1 MKYCQPIASACLQ
14 RPGLQAHRSV
24 VRIRSLWGMIL
35 LLCSLASPLTAEES
49 DFRLIVTANQASVG
63 GDFVIDLQMKT
74 AEASPSPRWLHSLTL
89 DVHHGNALAAYSDT
103 CAVNWALGSGYEATV
118 SKLAGY
124 YRVLVTAN
132 GVSGSGAAWSVTS
145 DWQRLVTLRWKIA
158 AVTGSYAV
166 AMLQDTDAAA
176 YFIDAPPGDLAEWS
190 TTPKAP
196 ADLKLAAK
204 LFLQGPYSAAGDTMS
219 TALCHSG
226 FIPKTSPYAEDRRTV
241 DAVPAAVTDWLLLQL
256 RSSATGAVVASRSV
270 LLRKDGR
277 VVDDDAVSEEVVIS
291 SLEGEKEYYVVARH
305 RNHLGVMSAHSLA
318 LNATT
323 GAEHDFTSGADQYYG
338 GAGKKLAEGIYGLNS
353 GDASQDGYVNAIDL
367 YLYWLAQ
374 NGQKGYLS
382 GDMSLDSYVNA
393 IDLYLHW
400 LANNGASSKIP

>member
-1 MKYCQPIASACLQ
+1 MKPCQPTVPACLQ
-14 RPGLQAHRSV
+14 SPSRHSRRSAA
-24 VRIRSLWGMIL
+24 RIRSVWGVIL
-35 LLCSLASPLTAEES
+35 LLCGLWPPLAAEES
-49 DFRLIVTANQASVG
+49 AFRLIVTANQARVD
-63 GDFVIDLQMKT
+63 GDFFVDLQMRT
-74 AEASPSPRWLHSLTL
+74 AEASPSPRSLHSLTL
-89 DVHHGNALAAYSDT
+89 DVHHPGALAAYSDT
-103 CAVNWALGSGYEATV
+103 CAVNWALGPGYEASV

-132 GVSGSGAAWSVTS
+132 GVSGSDAAWSVTG

-158 AVTGSYAV
+158 AVSGSYEV

-176 YFIDAPPGDLAEWS
+176 YFIDAPPSDPAEWS
-190 TTPKAP
+190 TTPQAP

-219 TALCHSG
+219 TALRNSD
-226 FIPKTSPYAEDRRTV
+226 FIPKISPYAEDRRTV

-256 RSSATGAVVASRSV
+256 RSSATGAVVTSRSV

-277 VVDDDAVSEEVVIS
+277 VVDDDAVTEEVVIP

-318 LNATT
+318 LNATS
-323 GAEHDFTSGADQYYG
+323 AAKHDFTGGADQYYG
-338 GAGKKLAEGIYGLNS
+338 GDGKQLEEGIYGLYS

-367 YLYWLAQ
+367 YLYWLSQ

-382 GDMSLDSYVNA
+382 GDMSLDTYVNA
-393 IDLYLHW
+393 MDLYLHW
-400 LANNGASSKIP
+400 LANNGVSRKIP

>member
-1 MKYCQPIASACLQ
+1 MKSCQPTASACLP
-14 RPGLQAHRSV
+14 RPSLHAHHSAAPIHRV
-24 VRIRSLWGMIL
+24 WGVIA
-35 LLCSLASPLTAEES
+35 LLCSLATPLAAEES
-49 DFRLIVTANQASVG
+49 AFRLIVTANQESVG
-63 GDFVIDLQMKT
+63 GDFFVDVQMRT
-74 AEASPSPRWLHSLTL
+74 AEGSPSPRWLHSLTL
-89 DVHHGNALAAYSDT
+89 DIQHGSALAAYSDT
-103 CAVNWALGSGYEATV
+103 CAVHWALGPGYEASV

-124 YRVLVTAN
+124 YRVLITAN
-132 GVSGSGAAWSVTS
+132 GVSSSDGAWTVTG

-158 AVTGSYAV
+158 AVSGSYEV

-190 TTPKAP
+190 TMPKAP

-204 LFLQGPYSAAGDTMS
+204 LFLQGPYSTVGDTMS
-219 TALCHSG
+219 TALRNSD

-277 VVDDDAVSEEVVIS
+277 VVDDDAITEEVIIP

-305 RNHLGVMSAHSLA
+305 RNHLGVMSAYSRA

-323 GAEHDFTSGADQYYG
+323 TAEHDFTSGADQYYG
-338 GAGKKLAEGIYGLNS
+338 GDGKKLAEGIYGLYS

-382 GDMSLDSYVNA
+382 GDMSLDTYVNA
-393 IDLYLHW
+393 MDLYLHW
-400 LANNGASSKIP
+400 LANNGVSSKIP